1 MSIIDSKIL
10 REKIKDNSIRIVDV
24 RREQDYQLGH
34 ITNAVNL
41 PLAKILADDSA
52 ESIQKIA
59 QNLGISDETSVVIY
73 DDTFGALSSRVVW
86 ALQYIGHKDAKLL
99 DVTFSQWTA
108 LGYEISTEVPLCEP
122 GR

>member
-41 PLAKILADDSA
+41 PLAKLCR
-52 ESIQKIA
+52 QKY
-59 QNLGISDETSVVIY
+59 QPTSL
-73 DDTFGALSSRVVW
+73 T
-86 ALQYIGHKDAKLL
+86 LL
-99 DVTFSQWTA
+99 I
-108 LGYEISTEVPLCEP
+108 E
-122 GR
+122 